1 MYRSIVLATSSTYIR
16 LPSCPTEEGGNLG
29 ESTAN
34 DVSMRH
40 GSQRESWKRIPPL
53 LAKPCFRAPSYPCSA
68 CVPFF
73 YTSYML
79 VFINKIENP
88 SFFFCFHYHTSN
100 RAAIIHFCL
109 VVICCLVHHDIDD
122 MPPFG
127 GYGGCGFALAN
138 PSIAPCVHSRNLSY

>member
-1 MYRSIVLATSSTYIR
+1 MTKVSDRSDDLECFERA
-16 LPSCPTEEGGNLG
+16 
-29 ESTAN
+29 
-34 DVSMRH
+34 DVSAQISVKAQQMM
-40 GSQRESWKRIPPL
+40 
-53 LAKPCFRAPSYPCSA
+53 SA
-68 CVPFF
+68 CDTALRGNPGNAFLHFLPNLAFERRPPHARHVFLF

-109 VVICCLVHHDIDD
+109 VVISCLVHHDIDD